1 MIIWHTSAFP
11 SWYPKRVLRQIIN
24 KMQCFVQRR
33 ENQWRQRKQEG
44 ALSQSFHSG
53 SRNPGIPKVG
63 FKRTNWAI
71 KSDQL
76 CQKANVEI
84 DEWMEG
90 CLYVLCF
97 CLLML
102 WPSPWQGKGL
112 LWPILL
118 GRAQWQELGAAGH
131 VELSL
136 ESGRNDCCHSTDFIL
151 LSV

>member
-11 SWYPKRVLRQIIN
+11 SWYPKRVLRQVIN
-24 KMQCFVQRR
+24 KMRCFVQRR

-44 ALSQSFHSG
+44 NPIPIISPRKQKPWNTQGGLQEDPLS
-53 SRNPGIPKVG
+53 NE
-63 FKRTNWAI
+63 
-71 KSDQL
+71 SDQL
-76 CQKANVEI
+76 CQKANVEM
-84 DEWMEG
+84 DEWTEG
-90 CLYVLCF
+90 CLYVLRF
-97 CLLML
+97 CLFML